1 MMKYKFILE
10 RSRTGY
16 SAFEEKMPIYTT
28 GGTLL
33 DVKMNALAAVNLFEE
48 ENDQKP
54 SNLVDIE
61 LSIDFKQFFEYYK
74 VINAKHLAKRIGM
87 NETLLSQYVTGKKKP
102 SPKQVER
109 IAEGLHEI
117 GQELTELKLL
127 ANG

>member
-1 MMKYKFILE
+1 M
-10 RSRTGY
+10 
-16 SAFEEKMPIYTT
+16 
-28 GGTLL
+28 
-33 DVKMNALAAVNLFEE
+33 
-48 ENDQKP
+48 
-54 SNLVDIE
+54 DIE

-109 IAEGLHEI
+109 IAEGLHQI

-127 ANG
+127 DNG

>member
-1 MMKYKFILE
+1 MRYKFILE
-10 RSRTGY
+10 RSGTGY

-28 GGTLL
+28 GGTLY

-48 ENDQKP
+48 EYDLE
-54 SNLVDIE
+54 SSDLMDIE

-102 SPKQVER
+102 SLKQVER

-117 GQELTELKLL
+117 GEELTELKLL
-127 ANG
+127 AKG